1 MNKSADKTKKR
12 RDLPSKNAGRIR
24 PVWISR
30 SPEETRSCG
39 EALGRRLTGGEMIA
53 LEGNLGA
60 GKTHLIQGMA
70 RGLGVT
76 DPTVT
81 SPTFV
86 YLHEF
91 RGRHPL
97 AHVDLFRI
105 EREADLFDLGLFEYL
120 DGPWVVAI
128 EWADKAGGALPAE
141 RLTIRLTQQDETTRR
156 IEFEA
161 TGERYQALLSAFTQ
175 RARRARGGGSGGL
188 ASGGGDASP

>member
-1 MNKSADKTKKR
+1 MNKAADKTKTRRTPRPKAAKR
-12 RDLPSKNAGRIR
+12 IN

-30 SPEETRSCG
+30 SPEETRAFG
-39 EALGRRLTGGEMIA
+39 EAVGRRLTGGELIA

-60 GKTHLIQGMA
+60 GKTHLIQGIA

-86 YLHEF
+86 YVHEF
-91 RGRHPL
+91 HGRCPM

-105 EREADLFDLGLFEYL
+105 ERESDLFDLGLFEYL

-141 RLTIRLTQQDETTRR
+141 RLTIRLAQQDETSRR

-161 TGERYQALLSAFTQ
+161 SGERYRALLDA
-175 RARRARGGGSGGL
+175 L
-188 ASGGGDASP
+188 AKEIK

>member
-1 MNKSADKTKKR
+1 VNKTADKKKTR
-12 RDLPSKNAGRIR
+12 RNPPPKGAKRIN

-30 SPEETRSCG
+30 SPEETRAFG
-39 EALGRRLTGGEMIA
+39 EAVGRRLTGGEWLA

-60 GKTHLIQGMA
+60 GKTHLIQGIA

-86 YLHEF
+86 YVHEF
-91 RGRHPL
+91 HGRCPM

-105 EREADLFDLGLFEYL
+105 ERESDLFDLGLFEYL

-141 RLTIRLTQQDETTRR
+141 RLTIRLAQQDETSRR

-161 TGERYQALLSAFTQ
+161 SGERYRALLDA
-175 RARRARGGGSGGL
+175 L
-188 ASGGGDASP
+188 AKEIK